1 MVPLLA
7 LLLAAAPAASASSVA
22 GLYEIDQMEMGG
34 GLELKPDGR
43 FRYALEYG
51 AVSERGEGKWAFA
64 NGRVELTSDP
74 MPKAP
79 AFEVVEDKPAPKGQL
94 FVRLAE
100 PGFGDWGGRL
110 RVLVGLKGFRELFEI
125 EAEEG
130 GKVPTQNTPATEV
143 LPLVPVYG
151 AISDPIWLSPDRG
164 HRLLLRFVPNDLG
177 QARFDREPL
186 TFIDGGL
193 QMQRYDAKVVF
204 RPTH

>member
-1 MVPLLA
+1 MRGSLV
-7 LLLAAAPAASASSVA
+7 SS
-22 GLYEIDQMEMGG
+22 GIRR
-34 GLELKPDGR
+34 P
-43 FRYALEYG
+43 
-51 AVSERGEGKWAFA
+51 
-64 NGRVELTSDP
+64 
-74 MPKAP
+74 
-79 AFEVVEDKPAPKGQL
+79 
-94 FVRLAE
+94 
-100 PGFGDWGGRL
+100 
-110 RVLVGLKGFRELFEI
+110 

-130 GKVPTQNTPATEV
+130 GKVPTQDTPATEV

>member
-7 LLLAAAPAASASSVA
+7 LLLALSPAASASSVA

-51 AVSERGEGKWAFA
+51 AVSERGEGKWAYT

-79 AFEVVEDKPAPKGQL
+79 AFEVVEDRPAAKGQL

-110 RVLVGLKGFRELFEI
+110 RLLVGLNGYRELFEI
-125 EAEEG
+125 EAAEDG
-130 GKVPTQNTPATEV
+130 RVPTQDTPVTEV

-151 AISDPIWLSPDRG
+151 PVSDPIWLSPDRG

-177 QARFDREPL
+177 KARFNHEPL
-186 TFIDGGL
+186 SISNEGL
-193 QMQRYDAKVVF
+193 VMQRYDAKVVF